1 LKKFWVIFSVVLA
14 NVFWGITFVIFKYAN
29 ESFDPIAIIFSRLLI
44 SIPFLFTFAALT
56 GRLQRI
62 RKADLKWFLLM
73 AVFEPFIYFIGE
85 SFGLSM
91 VSSTMAAIIISTIP
105 LFVPVAAFFILKERL
120 SVTNIIG
127 LFISFAG
134 VIMVVMASE
143 GRLAGNIKG
152 ILLMFMAVFGAVG
165 YTIIAQRL
173 LDTYNGILITAW
185 QSTLGFLF
193 ITPLFL
199 TLELPH
205 LQLADVKPSALW
217 ALLYLGV
224 FGSGICFILFTTGIR
239 ALGSSK
245 ANVFANIVPVVAA
258 IVSFFVLKEAM
269 PAMKIIGIVVVL
281 GGLFLSQKSSMSQR
295 KTPKKWRKWMT
306 MPRV

>member
-1 LKKFWVIFSVVLA
+1 MKKFWVIFSVILA
-14 NVFWGITFVIFKYAN
+14 NVFWGITYVIFKYAN
-29 ESFDPIAIIFSRLLI
+29 ESFDPIAIIFARLLI
-44 SIPFLFTFAALT
+44 SIPFLFTFAFLT
-56 GRLQRI
+56 GRMMRF
-62 RKADLKWFLLM
+62 RKGDFKWFLLM
-73 AVFEPFIYFIGE
+73 SVFEPFIYFFGE

-91 VSSTMAAIIISTIP
+91 VSSTVAAIIISTIP
-105 LFVPVAAFFILKERL
+105 LFVPIVAFFILNERL

-152 ILLMFMAVFGAVG
+152 IMLMFLAVFGAVG
-165 YTIIAQRL
+165 YTIIAKRL
-173 LDTYNGILITAW
+173 LDHYNGIFITAW

-193 ITPLFL
+193 ITPVFL
-199 TLELPH
+199 TLELPTMDF
-205 LQLADVKPSALW
+205 AAVKTSSLW

-239 ALGSSK
+239 ELGASK
-245 ANVFANIVPVVAA
+245 ANVYANLVPVVAA
-258 IVSFFVLKEAM
+258 ILSFFILKEAM
-269 PAMKIIGIVVVL
+269 PAMKILGIVVVL
-281 GGLFLSQKSSMSQR
+281 SGLLLSQRSSTIQGTSS
-295 KTPKKWRKWMT
+295 KKWRKWIF

>member
-1 LKKFWVIFSVVLA
+1 MKKIWVIVSVVLA

-29 ESFDPIAIIFSRLLI
+29 TSFDPIAIIFGRLLI
-44 SIPFLFTFAALT
+44 SIPFLFTFAILT
-56 GRLQRI
+56 GRMMRF
-62 RKADLKWFLLM
+62 RKGDFKWFLLM
-73 AVFEPFIYFIGE
+73 SLFEPFIYFFGE

-91 VSSTMAAIIISTIP
+91 VSSTVAAIIISTIP
-105 LFVPVAAFFILKERL
+105 LFVPVAAFFILHERL

-152 ILLMFMAVFGAVG
+152 IMLMFIAVFGAVG
-165 YTIIAQRL
+165 YTIIAKRL
-173 LDTYNGILITAW
+173 LDHYNGIFITAW

-193 ITPLFL
+193 ITPIFL
-199 TLELPH
+199 TLELPTIDFAAI
-205 LQLADVKPSALW
+205 QTSSIW
-217 ALLYLGV
+217 ALIYLGV

-239 ALGSSK
+239 ELGASK
-245 ANVFANIVPVVAA
+245 ANVYANLVPVVAA
-258 IVSFFVLKEAM
+258 VVSFFVLKEEM
-269 PAMKIIGIVVVL
+269 PAIKILGIIVVL
-281 GGLFLSQKSSMSQR
+281 SGLLLSQKGGVQQR
-295 KTPKKWRKWMT
+295 TNAKKWRKWIS

>member
-1 LKKFWVIFSVVLA
+1 MKKIWVIVSVVLA

-29 ESFDPIAIIFSRLLI
+29 TSFDPIAIIFGRLLI
-44 SIPFLFTFAALT
+44 SIPFLFTFAFLT
-56 GRLQRI
+56 GRMMRF
-62 RKADLKWFLLM
+62 RKGDFKWFLLM
-73 AVFEPFIYFIGE
+73 SLFEPFIYFFGE

-91 VSSTMAAIIISTIP
+91 VSSTVAAIIISTIP
-105 LFVPVAAFFILKERL
+105 LFVPVAAFFILHERL

-152 ILLMFMAVFGAVG
+152 IMLMFVAVFGAVG
-165 YTIIAQRL
+165 YTIIAKRL
-173 LDTYNGILITAW
+173 LDHYNGIFITAW

-193 ITPLFL
+193 ITPIFL
-199 TLELPH
+199 TLELPKIDFAAI
-205 LQLADVKPSALW
+205 QTSSIW
-217 ALLYLGV
+217 ALIYLGV

-239 ALGSSK
+239 ELGASK
-245 ANVFANIVPVVAA
+245 ANVYANLVPVVAA
-258 IVSFFVLKEAM
+258 VVSFFVLKEEM
-269 PAMKIIGIVVVL
+269 PAIKVLGIVVVL
-281 GGLFLSQKSSMSQR
+281 SGLLLSQKGTIQQR
-295 KTPKKWRKWMT
+295 TNAKKWRKWIS

>member
-1 LKKFWVIFSVVLA
+1 MKKFWVIFSVVLA

-29 ESFDPIAIIFSRLLI
+29 ESFDPIAIIFTRLLI
-44 SIPFLFTFAALT
+44 SIPFLFAFAFLT
-56 GRLQRI
+56 GRMMRF
-62 RKADLKWFLLM
+62 RKGDFKWFLLM
-73 AVFEPFIYFIGE
+73 SLFEPFIYFFGE

-91 VSSTMAAIIISTIP
+91 VSSTVAAIIISTIP
-105 LFVPVAAFFILKERL
+105 LFVPIVAFFILNERL

-143 GRLAGNIKG
+143 GRLAGNIRG
-152 ILLMFMAVFGAVG
+152 IMLMFLAVFGAVG
-165 YTIIAQRL
+165 YTIIAKRL
-173 LDTYNGILITAW
+173 LEHYNGIFITAW

-193 ITPLFL
+193 ITPIFL
-199 TLELPH
+199 TLELPTIDF
-205 LQLADVKPSALW
+205 AAVKTSSIW

-239 ALGSSK
+239 ELGASK
-245 ANVFANIVPVVAA
+245 ANVYANLVPVVAA

-269 PAMKIIGIVVVL
+269 PAMKIIGIMVVL
-281 GGLFLSQKSSMSQR
+281 SGLLLSQRSSTMQR
-295 KTPKKWRKWMT
+295 TNARKWRNWIS

>member
-29 ESFDPIAIIFSRLLI
+29 ESFDPIAIIFTRLLI
-44 SIPFLFTFAALT
+44 SIPFLFTFAFVT
-56 GRLQRI
+56 GRMMRF
-62 RKADLKWFLLM
+62 RKGDFKWFLLM
-73 AVFEPFIYFIGE
+73 SLFEPFIYFFGE

-91 VSSTMAAIIISTIP
+91 VSSTVAAIIISTIP
-105 LFVPVAAFFILKERL
+105 LFVPIVAFFILNERL
-120 SVTNIIG
+120 SLTNIIG

-152 ILLMFMAVFGAVG
+152 IMLMFLAVFGAVG
-165 YTIIAQRL
+165 YTIIAKRL
-173 LDTYNGILITAW
+173 LDHYNGIFITAW

-193 ITPLFL
+193 ITPVFL
-199 TLELPH
+199 TLELPTIDFT
-205 LQLADVKPSALW
+205 AIKASSIW

-239 ALGSSK
+239 ELGASK
-245 ANVFANIVPVVAA
+245 ANVYANLVPVVAA

-269 PAMKIIGIVVVL
+269 PVMKILGIVVVL
-281 GGLFLSQKSSMSQR
+281 SGLLLSQRSSTMQR
-295 KTPKKWRKWMT
+295 TNARKWRNWIS